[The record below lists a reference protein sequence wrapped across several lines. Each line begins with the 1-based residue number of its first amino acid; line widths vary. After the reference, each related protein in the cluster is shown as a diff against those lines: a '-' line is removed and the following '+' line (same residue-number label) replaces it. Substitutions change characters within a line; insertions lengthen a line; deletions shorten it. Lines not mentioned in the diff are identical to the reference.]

1 MEDFVI
7 HCVFDGRKGMG
18 DFNEMCKF
26 CLQENIPCVIR
37 PFSHEYDEDRN
48 EIVRLPAYHVFYRGD
63 YELTFYPG
71 DCPAATLGSI
81 REKPVSVS
89 WSQRMI
95 EIIRKRKV
103 HGS

>member
-7 HCVFDGRKGMG
+7 HCVFDGRKAMG

-26 CLQENIPCVIR
+26 CLQEDIPCVIR

-48 EIVRLPAYHVFYRGD
+48 EILRLPAYHVFYRGD
-63 YELTFYPG
+63 YELTFYSG

-81 REKPVSVS
+81 REKPVQVS
-89 WSQRMI
+89 WSQRMMRL
-95 EIIRKRKV
+95 IRKRKV